1 MDASWVAHC
10 CMEARLLNA
19 STLSIE
25 APLWLLS
32 RVTFRSQKKNYFF
45 HEVGFPAMGHV
56 PKDGFEEETDLILYD
71 GAGTRIKLGS
81 NIGVVTPA
89 NRFQDG
95 VTMSVSDWCELMERL
110 TIGAEREW
118 R

>member
-1 MDASWVAHC
+1 MGRS
-10 CMEARLLNA
+10 LLYGGKAAECIDIVNR
-19 STLSIE
+19 STLV
-25 APLWLLS
+25 AALKGN
-32 RVTFRSQKKNYFF
+32 VSQPKKNYFF